1 LAELAVGGVML
12 VDEQGIDGVLADH
25 LDFLYFPFTA
35 QVYGAAL
42 VFVEFSGDSVFELYA
57 YQAARVAGAKPRL
70 AFDDQCAERQFVA
83 GKDEGFVNR
92 VHACCPLVSKG
103 VGS

>member
-1 LAELAVGGVML
+1 
-12 VDEQGIDGVLADH
+12 
-25 LDFLYFPFTA
+25 
-35 QVYGAAL
+35 
-42 VFVEFSGDSVFELYA
+42 
-57 YQAARVAGAKPRL
+57 L